1 LAREWFGKRTS
12 RKTSDNSAIKSSA
25 NPTAERE
32 PVSEPIEVPDPWFDG
47 GSGPFILEKRPD
59 IPTIL
64 SAPNPRSPKPEAQWN
79 EEHLRDPEY
88 TRKSLAMAYLR
99 HPDAQVRA
107 DTLIYVG
114 SQPTSSFR
122 VGVSLAQRLTVDPV
136 KDLRR
141 VSALMIW
148 KRGSEELLNAMS
160 YLAGNDESPGD
171 DGNGALVSRE
181 DVRTA
186 LQILHDANTAAED
199 DFRNALLEA
208 WCRYDPGLAQL
219 CGSLVSIWLES
230 RTYSNEPS
238 RTSARQIGEALYS
251 AGGLDAM
258 ILAFR
263 PITLLAGSEAADDLN
278 HAWSRVGGWCP

>member
-1 LAREWFGKRTS
+1 
-12 RKTSDNSAIKSSA
+12 
-25 NPTAERE
+25 
-32 PVSEPIEVPDPWFDG
+32 VSELIEVPDPWFDG

-59 IPTIL
+59 IPAIL
-64 SAPNPRSPKPEAQWN
+64 SAPNPRPPKPEAQWN

-122 VGVSLAQRLTVDPV
+122 VGISLAQRLTVDPV

-186 LQILHDANTAAED
+186 LQILHDANTAGEA
-199 DFRNALLEA
+199 DFRDALIQA
-208 WCRYDPGLAQL
+208 WCRHDERLADL
-219 CGSLVSIWLES
+219 CGSLVRIWLEHRAFGS
-230 RTYSNEPS
+230 ERL
-238 RTSARQIGEALYS
+238 RVSAREIGEALYA
-251 AGGLDAM
+251 AGGVDAM
-258 ILAFR
+258 KLMFR
-263 PITLLAGSEAADDLN
+263 PVTLLAGSEAADGLN
-278 HAWSRVGGWCP
+278 HAWSGIGGWCP